1 LEHPWAISQRL
12 YAHWKVALSSYFGV
26 SIIEP
31 VLSILYPNPN
41 FTVNL
46 AANLVLALA
55 WIPGFLYIFSEFTRL
70 SAANDALSKRL
81 ANMMVIGFVPFFG
94 FGVAIPNSYRIA
106 FDAFNVSLPYD
117 VSLHY
122 LLIAGELGG
131 KLIMGLAAVF
141 AREVGTSEVPE
152 PERPQSIRSWLREG
166 LERIGISLIIIGFVI
181 GFGVTAFAAFVLII
195 GGAIIWPIGYII
207 RKFCGSDPG

>member
-12 YAHWKVALSSYFGV
+12 YDHWKVALSSYFGV

-55 WIPGFLYIFSEFTRL
+55 WIPGFVYIFSEFARL
-70 SAANDALSKRL
+70 SDASDAFSKRVVR
-81 ANMMVIGFVPFFG
+81 MMVIGFIAFFG
-94 FGVAIPNSYRIA
+94 FGVAIPHSYRIA
-106 FDAFNVSLPYD
+106 FDAFNVNLPYD
-117 VSLHY
+117 PSFHY
-122 LLIAGELGG
+122 LIIAGNSAG
-131 KLIMGLAAVF
+131 KIIMGLAAVF
-141 AREVGTSEVPE
+141 AREVGPSEVPE
-152 PERPQSIRSWLREG
+152 PAGAQSVRASLREG
-166 LERIGISLIIIGFVI
+166 LELIGFSLIMIGFVI